1 MLQFKPRS
9 GMFITCVALA
19 RPLCASISPS
29 RDDYN
34 CRISLTGFWWRL
46 NKVVLL
52 KDCLACASHS
62 VNEKSWPIRPPSS
75 SRNPKTSLKDKACGI
90 LKGREWDGVG
100 ESPSGKGQV
109 SVCEPRITPRAPDCA
124 PIPRLFD
131 HIATDF
137 QSQQFCA
144 GFIFFL
150 SVLGPTC
157 PALVAGKKARGQ
169 RKYRPMKIT
178 WQQEINCRACLIW
191 QGTP

>member
-29 RDDYN
+29 RDDCN

-75 SRNPKTSLKDKACGI
+75 SRNPETSLKDKACGI
-90 LKGREWDGVG
+90 LKGGGAVRW
-100 ESPSGKGQV
+100 SGWVAERGRPGQRLWTQDHPKGTRLRTHPKAV
-109 SVCEPRITPRAPDCA
+109 WSHCYGFSVTTVLCR
-124 PIPRLFD
+124 
-131 HIATDF
+131 
-137 QSQQFCA
+137 
-144 GFIFFL
+144 FIFFP

-157 PALVAGKKARGQ
+157 PALVAGKKSERST
-169 RKYRPMKIT
+169 KI
-178 WQQEINCRACLIW
+178 
-191 QGTP
+191 